1 MDRQETS
8 GAAASEV
15 GILARR
21 PREHRRWEITQ
32 ASHHPQRPF
41 TLNIAPQGPDR
52 HGRKYLPGRNVVQ
65 EPSNCQTRV
74 SLDRKWLAR
83 LRLPQ
88 GLGAVLP
95 TAPRTPCNSSIR
107 SPLGLQFPANLAA
120 PLALCL
126 PPKSSAPFSFLRL
139 CTCLGR
145 GRAVTPYAAAAR
157 FHSARRLKGG
167 VAIFGLSALWDYR
180 LFKGIPDI

>member
-21 PREHRRWEITQ
+21 PREYRRWEIIQ

-95 TAPRTPCNSSIR
+95 TAPRTPCNSSVR

-120 PLALCL
+120 PSVALPTSQKQRPIFLSAPVHVPGTRPSCYALC
-126 PPKSSAPFSFLRL
+126 
-139 CTCLGR
+139 
-145 GRAVTPYAAAAR
+145 
-157 FHSARRLKGG
+157 GG
-167 VAIFGLSALWDYR
+167 SALSQCETLER
-180 LFKGIPDI
+180 RSGHIRVICFVGL

>member
-1 MDRQETS
+1 MVESRPGGGGGPARDKR
-8 GAAASEV
+8 AAASEV

-21 PREHRRWEITQ
+21 PREYRRWEITQ

-95 TAPRTPCNSSIR
+95 TAPRTPCNSSVR

-120 PLALCL
+120 PSVALPTSQKQCPVFLSAPVHVPGTRPSCYALC
-126 PPKSSAPFSFLRL
+126 
-139 CTCLGR
+139 
-145 GRAVTPYAAAAR
+145 
-157 FHSARRLKGG
+157 GG
-167 VAIFGLSALWDYR
+167 SALSQCETLER
-180 LFKGIPDI
+180 RSGHIRVICFVGL